1 MDENGDWRRAE
12 VVVMQAMKQWKADI
26 FIGEK
31 DGHTYAEAWLVTEI
45 GDRLVGVGMADV
57 GRHDADIPEIGDELA
72 VARALRNLGTQLLD
86 QSSVDIQG
94 VTREDV
100 HLSH

>member
-1 MDENGDWRRAE
+1 
-12 VVVMQAMKQWKADI
+12 MQTMKQWKADI
-26 FIGEK
+26 FLGEK
-31 DGHTYAEAWLVTEI
+31 DGHTYAEARLVTEI

-57 GRHDADIPEIGDELA
+57 GPHDTDVPEIGDEVA
-72 VARALRNLGTQLLD
+72 VARALRDLGTRLLD
-86 QSSVDIQG
+86 QASQDIEG